1 MSDIYPVGLPSS
13 GDPFSDA
20 PELSDETISEYSALT
35 DDDFADD
42 DDAIDITES
51 DGPNLEDG
59 DDLS

>member
-1 MSDIYPVGLPSS
+1 MSDIYPVDLPSS

-20 PELSDETISEYSALT
+20 PELSDETVSEYSALT
-35 DDDFADD
+35 DDDFVD